1 MVDTRHS
8 IFEVI
13 MEEYDDIIN
22 LPHHV
27 SKNHPPMP
35 MMNRAAQFAPFAA
48 LTGYDAVINETGRL
62 TDGFI
67 ELDENK
73 KEQLNRR
80 IAELMEEIDERPLVT
95 ITFFKPDERKTGGSY
110 STVSGQLKKVDEFN
124 QVLVMEDDTVIPF
137 NFIFDIQ

>member
-1 MVDTRHS
+1 
-8 IFEVI
+8 

-35 MMNRAAQFAPFAA
+35 MMNRAAQFAPFAT
-48 LTGYDAVINETGRL
+48 LTGYDTVINETGRL

-73 KEQLNRR
+73 KEQLNRK
-80 IAELMEEIDERPLVT
+80 IAELIEEIDERHLVT

-124 QVLVMEDDTVIPF
+124 QVLVMEDDMIIPF
-137 NFIFDIQ
+137 NCIFDIQ

>member
-1 MVDTRHS
+1 M
-8 IFEVI
+8 I

-80 IAELMEEIDERPLVT
+80 IAELMETIDEQPSVT
-95 ITFFKPDERKTGGSY
+95 ITFFKPDERKSGGSY
-110 STVSGQLKKVDEFN
+110 FTVSGQLKKVDEFN
-124 QVLVMEDDTVIPF
+124 QKLVMKDDMVIPF
-137 NFIFDIQ
+137 NYIFDIQ

>member
-1 MVDTRHS
+1 
-8 IFEVI
+8 

-73 KEQLNRR
+73 KEQLNRK
-80 IAELMEEIDERPLVT
+80 IAELIEEIDERHLVT
-95 ITFFKPDERKTGGSY
+95 ITFFKPDEHKSGGSY
-110 STVSGQLKKVDEFN
+110 STLSGQLKKVDEFN
-124 QVLVMEDDTVIPF
+124 QALIMEDETVIPF
-137 NFIFDIQ
+137 NYIFDIL

>member
-1 MVDTRHS
+1 
-8 IFEVI
+8 

-80 IAELMEEIDERPLVT
+80 IAELKETIDEQPSVT
-95 ITFFKPDERKTGGSY
+95 ITFFKPDERKAGGSY

-124 QVLVMEDDTVIPF
+124 QKLVMKDDLVIPF
-137 NFIFDIQ
+137 NCIFDIQ

>member
-1 MVDTRHS
+1 
-8 IFEVI
+8 

-48 LTGYDAVINETGRL
+48 LTGYDTVINETGRL

-73 KEQLNRR
+73 KEQLNRK

-110 STVSGQLKKVDEFN
+110 STVSGQLKNVDEFHHA
-124 QVLVMEDDTVIPF
+124 LIMEDETVIPF
-137 NFIFDIQ
+137 NCIFDIQ

>member
-1 MVDTRHS
+1 
-8 IFEVI
+8 

-80 IAELMEEIDERPLVT
+80 IVELMETIDEQPSVT
-95 ITFFKPDERKTGGSY
+95 ITFFKPDERKAGGSY

-124 QVLVMEDDTVIPF
+124 QVLVMEDDMVIPF
-137 NFIFDIQ
+137 NCIFDIQ

>member
-1 MVDTRHS
+1 
-8 IFEVI
+8 

-95 ITFFKPDERKTGGSY
+95 ITFFKPDERKAGGSY
-110 STVSGQLKKVDEFN
+110 SNVSGHLKMVDEFN

-137 NFIFDIQ
+137 NFILDIQ

>member
-1 MVDTRHS
+1 
-8 IFEVI
+8 

-48 LTGYDAVINETGRL
+48 LTGYDTVINETGRL

-73 KEQLNRR
+73 KEQLNRK

-110 STVSGQLKKVDEFN
+110 STVSGQLKNVDEFN
-124 QVLVMEDDTVIPF
+124 HALIMEDETVIPF
-137 NFIFDIQ
+137 NCIFDIQ

>member
-1 MVDTRHS
+1 
-8 IFEVI
+8 

-48 LTGYDAVINETGRL
+48 LIGYDAVINETGRL

-95 ITFFKPDERKTGGSY
+95 ITFFKPDERKAGGSY

-124 QVLVMEDDTVIPF
+124 QVLIMEDDMVIPF
-137 NFIFDIQ
+137 NCIFDIQ